1 VDNEHAVLNGCG
13 TMDDMA
19 NVKQQLHTR
28 QQVTP
33 PELQDP
39 RLFNEINLL
48 RLEGFYFCLDPK
60 EAARRTKAKYEF
72 FEIIKRRKT
81 EIEKRPVV
89 IVPHPHYGYPSIL
102 AYKVLQAIMRKLSW
116 FSHPMPD
123 TVQFSQ
129 RELARLVGRSSFGGS
144 DQEDFYNAIQQLRST
159 RTAYWYYDKVTD
171 EWSNRNMQ
179 ILDTDI
185 WSGRE
190 HQITRCSVQVHSS
203 IVESLNNRHAMCLN
217 YTRMEKLAPIGVA
230 LFKRLFFHFSN
241 LYSLKRTKDFTYTK
255 NYTSVCT
262 TWLGGLKVLR
272 YKSDIL
278 RDQLGRHLDALKH
291 TTLIKDFAIEK
302 NIKGDGFNL
311 VFIPGEG
318 FFEDYDRFYLKHLE
332 IDQEYHKNEER
343 KKQEQPLRLVEKFY
357 QNLYHRGDLSG
368 MVILDKE
375 IELAKTLLETYTP
388 EEITDLILYTI
399 DAAGRTKFAIR
410 SFGGVKVYL
419 NAWLDEKATRT
430 KRAAMQ
436 QKKAAEEKEQRLR
449 DQYDRWWQQEVTRL
463 RQATPPEEIAALE
476 EAETAK
482 LMEEHQ
488 NPLGFPVLVRV
499 GTEARLAARYHVQ
512 SFEEWKAKGQS
523 VGFDRSDC
531 GV

>member
-1 VDNEHAVLNGCG
+1 
-13 TMDDMA
+13 MDDMA
-19 NVKQQLHTR
+19 EVKHHAHNIQHA
-28 QQVTP
+28 P
-33 PELQDP
+33 FSELKDA

-48 RLEGFYFCLDPK
+48 RLEGYYFCLDPK
-60 EAARRTKAKYEF
+60 EAVRRTNKKYEF

-89 IVPHPHYGYPSIL
+89 IVPNPIHGYPSIL

-116 FSHPMPD
+116 FSYPMPD

-129 RELARLVGRSSFGGS
+129 RELARLAGRSSFGGS

-159 RTAYWYYDKVTD
+159 RASYWYYDKVTD
-171 EWSNRNMQ
+171 EWSNRNIQ

-185 WSGRE
+185 WSGKE
-190 HQITRCSVQVHSS
+190 HQITRCSVQIHQS

-241 LYSLKRTKDFTYTK
+241 LYSLKRRKDFTYTK
-255 NYTSVCT
+255 NYASICT

-272 YKSDIL
+272 YQSKIL
-278 RDQLGRHLDALKH
+278 QEQLGKHLQAIEQ
-291 TTLIKDFAIEK
+291 TALIKNFAIEK
-302 NIKGDGFNL
+302 NTKGDGFNL
-311 VFIPGEG
+311 VFTPGEG

-332 IDQEYHKNEER
+332 IDQEYHKAEER
-343 KKQEQPLRLVEKFY
+343 KKHEQPLRLVEKFY

-375 IELAKTLLETYTP
+375 IEFAKTLLETYSP
-388 EEITDLILYTI
+388 EDITDLILYTI
-399 DAAGRTKFAIR
+399 DAAGRTKFSIR

-419 NAWLDEKATRT
+419 NTWLDEKATRA
-430 KRAAMQ
+430 KRAAQ
-436 QKKAAEEKEQRLR
+436 EQKKAVQQKEQRRR
-449 DQYDRWWQQEVTRL
+449 DQYESWWRQQVTKL
-463 RQATPPEEIAALE
+463 REAASPEEITAME
-476 EAETAK
+476 EAATAE

-488 NPLGFPVLVRV
+488 NPIGFPLMVRLR
-499 GTEARLAARYHVQ
+499 TDMRLAERYKIQ
-512 SFEEWKAKGQS
+512 SFEDWKAEGH
-523 VGFDRSDC
+523 
-531 GV
+531 

>member
-1 VDNEHAVLNGCG
+1 VDNQRAVQNGCG

-19 NVKQQLHTR
+19 EVKHHIHNIQHAPSSELH
-28 QQVTP
+28 
-33 PELQDP
+33 DA

-48 RLEGFYFCLDPK
+48 RLEGYYFCLDPK
-60 EAARRTKAKYEF
+60 EAVRRTNKKYEF

-89 IVPHPHYGYPSIL
+89 IVPNPLYGYPSIL

-116 FSHPMPD
+116 FSYPMPD

-159 RTAYWYYDKVTD
+159 RASYWYYDKVTD
-171 EWSNRNMQ
+171 EWSNRNIQ

-190 HQITRCSVQVHSS
+190 HQITRCSVQIHHS

-217 YTRMEKLAPIGVA
+217 YARMEKLAPVGVA
-230 LFKRLFFHFSN
+230 LFKRTFFHFSN

-255 NYTSVCT
+255 SYASVCT
-262 TWLGGLKVLR
+262 TWLGGLKVLG
-272 YKSDIL
+272 YKSKIL
-278 RDQLGRHLDALKH
+278 QEQLGRHLEALKQ

-302 NIKGDGFNL
+302 NMKGDGFNL
-311 VFIPGEG
+311 VFTPGEG
-318 FFEDYDRFYLKHLE
+318 FFEDYDRFYIKHLE
-332 IDQEYHKNEER
+332 IDQEYHKAEER

-375 IELAKTLLETYTP
+375 IEYAKTLLETYSP
-388 EEITDLILYTI
+388 EEITNLILYTL

-419 NAWLDEKATRT
+419 NAWLDEKATRA
-430 KRAAMQ
+430 KRAALE
-436 QKKAAEEKEQRLR
+436 QKKAAKEKEQRLR
-449 DQYDRWWQQEVTRL
+449 DQYDLWWREEVTGL
-463 RQATPPEEIAALE
+463 RKTTPPQEIAAME
-476 EAETAK
+476 EAATAE

-488 NPLGFPVLVRV
+488 NPIGFPLLVRV
-499 GTEARLAARYHVQ
+499 RTDVRLAERYHIR
-512 SFEEWKAKGQS
+512 SFEDWKAKGH
-523 VGFDRSDC
+523 
-531 GV
+531 